1 MMEEP
6 FMTMRGYF
14 MRAYGSHNALEHSI
28 NDEMKYEEKEFDIVT
43 YQTAKNNWYILSG
56 YKDDNIIFINGIM

>member
-1 MMEEP
+1 
-6 FMTMRGYF
+6 